1 MRADEGVAAGLWTY
15 FKEGARHVLGGI
27 DHLLI
32 LLGLSLAAT
41 RQAQPRRATLQTVA
55 AFGVGHAVTV
65 VLLGV
70 GWLRP
75 PVSWCE
81 AAIALT
87 LVALGLRS
95 WRAQLP
101 TSWHWAAGCG
111 LIHGLGL
118 GSGLAELG
126 LPLGQRALALLSF
139 NLGVDLVQVVAAT
152 LSVALILRLRR
163 HPQRLDTILAV
174 CSATVGFAL
183 LWTAALT

>member
-1 MRADEGVAAGLWTY
+1 MNIKSASDGGSLSAGDASRRPTLKATAPLPPPP
-15 FKEGARHVLGGI
+15 KARIFASAPDDPLETFG
-27 DHLLI
+27 
-32 LLGLSLAAT
+32 LLGTREEILA
-41 RQAQPRRATLQTVA
+41 
-55 AFGVGHAVTV
+55 
-65 VLLGV
+65 VLL
-70 GWLRP
+70 LQER
-75 PVSWCE
+75 
-81 AAIALT
+81 
-87 LVALGLRS
+87 LRS